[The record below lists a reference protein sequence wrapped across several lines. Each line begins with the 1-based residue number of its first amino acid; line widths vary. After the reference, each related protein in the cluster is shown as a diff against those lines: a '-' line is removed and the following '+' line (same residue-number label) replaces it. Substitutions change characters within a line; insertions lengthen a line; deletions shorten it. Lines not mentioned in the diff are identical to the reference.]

1 MHEFRFAQA
10 TYPMGGREEIM
21 KPVYLTLLLLFGI
34 GSATIEAAAETCPTK
49 PLRAIVP
56 VGAGSTTD
64 IIPRIVFEQLA
75 LQLGQSI
82 VVENRPGAGGTIG
95 SAYVAKSEPDGYTVL
110 AHGGALTISP
120 SLYSNLS
127 FNPVRDFAP
136 VVPFG
141 ISSSVLVVP
150 PARGWK
156 TVGDLVAAAKAKP
169 GALNF
174 SSVGVGTATHLSAER
189 FKASA
194 QIDAVHVPFKGG
206 AEAMT
211 EVIAGRMDFFFGPV
225 ALTLPQ
231 IQDGKLTALVVNG
244 AKRSAAL
251 PDVPT
256 TLEDGFNDAEYP
268 FWLGM
273 FLPAKTPRDIVNKLN
288 RETLKAL
295 QEPKVR
301 DKLATLGFDP
311 MVMTPFEFAE
321 YVAREIAINEVL
333 VKATGIKAQ

>member
-1 MHEFRFAQA
+1 M
-10 TYPMGGREEIM
+10 
-21 KPVYLTLLLLFGI
+21 
-34 GSATIEAAAETCPTK
+34 
-49 PLRAIVP
+49 
-56 VGAGSTTD
+56 
-64 IIPRIVFEQLA
+64 
-75 LQLGQSI
+75 
-82 VVENRPGAGGTIG
+82 
-95 SAYVAKSEPDGYTVL
+95 
-110 AHGGALTISP
+110 
-120 SLYSNLS
+120 
-127 FNPVRDFAP
+127 RDFAP

-150 PARGWK
+150 PARGWR
-156 TVGDLVAAAKAKP
+156 TAGDLVAAAKAKP

-256 TLEDGFNDAEYP
+256 TLEAGFDNAEYP

-273 FLPAKTPRDIVNKLN
+273 FLPAKTPREIVDKLN

-295 QEPKVR
+295 QEPKLR

-311 MVMTPFEFAE
+311 MVMTPSEFAE
-321 YVAREIAINEVL
+321 YVAKEIAINEAL